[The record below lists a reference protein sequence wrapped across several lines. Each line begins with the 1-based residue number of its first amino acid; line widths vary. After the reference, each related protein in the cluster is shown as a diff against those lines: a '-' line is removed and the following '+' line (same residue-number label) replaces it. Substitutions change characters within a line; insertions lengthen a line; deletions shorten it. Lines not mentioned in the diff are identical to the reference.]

1 MELRVLQYFLAV
13 AREQNISA
21 AAHSLHLTQPTLSR
35 QLRELE
41 EELGKQLMIRGN
53 RKITLTQDGMLLRK
67 RAEEILDLVGR
78 TEKELAQSDE
88 TVSGD
93 VYIGTGETDGVRQI
107 ARAAHAVQQHY
118 PNILFHIVSG
128 DAVDV
133 CERLDKGL
141 LDFGILLGD
150 IDKTKYCYLE
160 LPMKDTWGVLMQRS
174 SPLAEKESI
183 SPQDLWD
190 KPLILSRQVDNKSGL
205 YRWLGKEPSD
215 LHTVSTYNLI
225 YNASLMVAEGM
236 GYAFTLDKLVNT
248 AGSDLCFRPLNP
260 RLELGMYL
268 VWKKSQ
274 SFSRAMELFQEQ
286 LQKNLAA
293 FGPHPLLPKGGF
305 PWKYTFPTCLTCK
318 KSRTAASASVPRC
331 FPTVPIALSQE
342 SRCCTYKKPRRKPIG

>member
-21 AAHSLHLTQPTLSR
+21 AAQALHLTQPTLSR
-35 QLRELE
+35 QLRDLE
-41 EELGKQLMIRGN
+41 EELGKQLMIRGS
-53 RKITLTQDGMLLRK
+53 RKITLTEDGMLLRK

-78 TEKELAQSDE
+78 TEKEIAQSDE
-88 TVSGD
+88 SISGD
-93 VYIGTGETDGVRQI
+93 IYIGTGETDGVRQI
-107 ARAAHAVQQHY
+107 VKTARRLQKSY
-118 PNILFHIVSG
+118 PGILFHIVSG

-150 IDKTKYCYLE
+150 IDKVKYNYME

-174 SPLAEKESI
+174 SPLAEKAAV
-183 SPQDLWD
+183 SPRDLWD

-205 YRWLGKEPSD
+205 YRWLKKEPSE
-215 LHTVSTYNLI
+215 LHTVATYNLI
-225 YNASLMVAEGM
+225 YNASLMVDEGM

-248 AGSDLCFRPLNP
+248 TGSSLCFRPLKP

-274 SFSRAMELFQEQ
+274 TFSRAMELFQDQ
-286 LQKNLAA
+286 LQENLTT
-293 FGPHPLLPKGGF
+293 L
-305 PWKYTFPTCLTCK
+305 
-318 KSRTAASASVPRC
+318 
-331 FPTVPIALSQE
+331 
-342 SRCCTYKKPRRKPIG
+342 RKEEE

>member
-21 AAHSLHLTQPTLSR
+21 AAQSLHLTQPTLSR

-41 EELGKQLMIRGN
+41 EALGKQLMIRGN
-53 RKITLTQDGMLLRK
+53 RKITLTEEGMLLRK
-67 RAEEILDLVGR
+67 RAEEILELADR
-78 TEKELAQSDE
+78 TEKEIMQSAD

-93 VYIGTGETDGVRQI
+93 IYIGTGETDGVRQI
-107 ARAAHAVQQHY
+107 ARTAHQLQQSY
-118 PNILFHIVSG
+118 PGIHFHIVSG

-141 LDFGILLGD
+141 LDFGVLLGD
-150 IDKTKYCYLE
+150 MDKAKYHYLE
-160 LPMKDTWGVLMQRS
+160 LPMKDTWGVLMRRD
-174 SPLAEKESI
+174 SPLAGQDAV

-205 YRWLGKEPSD
+205 YRWLRKEPAE
-215 LHTVSTYNLI
+215 LHTVATYNLI
-225 YNASLMVAEGM
+225 YNASLMVDEGM

-248 AGSDLCFRPLNP
+248 TGSDLCFRPLQP

-274 SFSRAMELFQEQ
+274 IFSKAAELFLERLQEQ
-286 LQKNLAA
+286 LI
-293 FGPHPLLPKGGF
+293 PS
-305 PWKYTFPTCLTCK
+305 CEER
-318 KSRTAASASVPRC
+318 S
-331 FPTVPIALSQE
+331 
-342 SRCCTYKKPRRKPIG
+342 